1 MLSQSCLFFFCISI
15 LFIEE
20 WMRLLPDM
28 PTTLHIQGLG
38 GRGTASTPSHY
49 ISLLAKNQSDIKW
62 QPCASG
68 LSAVVCSWLAGKGF
82 FLPPDSHSIYRINTR
97 LSPSL
102 CNTHLCGW
110 TDLKAAFLTFL
121 QVYEKKGIVSSFP
134 SCGSDTA
141 IEKYS
146 AVLPSG
152 LQGPPL
158 WVWWDLQ
165 QSTLHTGLLFLCTA
179 PEERP
184 IHNTTALS
192 C

>member
-1 MLSQSCLFFFCISI
+1 MTAPCFWFVNSFC
-15 LFIEE
+15 
-20 WMRLLPDM
+20 R
-28 PTTLHIQGLG
+28 
-38 GRGTASTPSHY
+38 
-49 ISLLAKNQSDIKW
+49 
-62 QPCASG
+62 
-68 LSAVVCSWLAGKGF
+68 WLAGKGF

-158 WVWWDLQ
+158 RVWWDPW

-184 IHNTTALS
+184 THNTTALLLKNKTKKPKQKGKRLFGVS
-192 C
+192 LLAGGS